1 MDNKKFIEG
10 VDYYYDNGF
19 IIMTEH
25 YLAKRGYCCGNGCKN
40 CAYDPKHQKGNIN
53 IKDDIKKDLDNLQ
66 V

>member
-1 MDNKKFIEG
+1 MDKKKFIEG

-40 CAYDPKHQKGNIN
+40 CCYFPRHAKGSVNIN
-53 IKDDIKKDLDNLQ
+53 VEKNIKKDNKK
-66 V
+66 